1 MTRRT
6 QTNRQS
12 DQRRSHRPRS
22 GMILAMVLVALLIVM
37 LLGAALANAFLARRQ
52 LVRHSEQ
59 QQQAF
64 WLAESAMQRAVYR
77 LTNEPEYQG
86 ETWQV
91 PADDL
96 GGTYFGVAI
105 IQVDAIAA
113 ADTELRITV
122 EATYP
127 SNALKKTIQH
137 RELLVGKSHE
147 LPR

>member
-1 MTRRT
+1 
-6 QTNRQS
+6 
-12 DQRRSHRPRS
+12 
-22 GMILAMVLVALLIVM
+22 MILAMVLVALLIVM
-37 LLGAALANAFLARRQ
+37 LLGAALANAFIARRQ

-77 LTNEPEYQG
+77 LANDPEYQG

-96 GGTYFGVAI
+96 GGTYVGVAI
-105 IQVDAIAA
+105 IQVDAIAE
-113 ADTELRITV
+113 ADTERRITV

-127 SNALKKTIQH
+127 SNALKKNVQH
-137 RELLVGKSHE
+137 RELLVGKSNE